1 MNPIMKQLITG
12 SLAALMAGTAGVA
25 AAQVGPAREAAT
37 PGTERNQE
45 EMQNATEH
53 INKAIR
59 VVRQM
64 EQSPD
69 LAHTASE
76 RPMEATHSRSSWQ
89 PRASQRA
96 LLHAAS
102 APHSTPP
109 RRAASFLANGGEPA
123 CHS

>member
-37 PGTERNQE
+37 PGTERNRE

-64 EQSPD
+64 EQSRGPGC
-69 LAHTASE
+69 
-76 RPMEATHSRSSWQ
+76 
-89 PRASQRA
+89 
-96 LLHAAS
+96 
-102 APHSTPP
+102 
-109 RRAASFLANGGEPA
+109 RRAWRRRRTAGTRRQ
-123 CHS
+123 